1 MVFDTCSCSRCRFLT
16 SKAHKLTGM
25 APAAA
30 MLAAARST
38 GLGLITHIPPAAP
51 VAKTHRDRHDRA
63 PHLVALTGCRRIMK
77 VLPALLWRRMGAT
90 TDHRGPVADRAGRVV
105 RLPASVGVSDILIV
119 TALLLLYGGS
129 TTLLQ
134 DALVVAPR
142 VAMDDVATDAEEGAR
157 HLYKG

>member
-1 MVFDTCSCSRCRFLT
+1 
-16 SKAHKLTGM
+16 
-25 APAAA
+25 
-30 MLAAARST
+30 
-38 GLGLITHIPPAAP
+38 
-51 VAKTHRDRHDRA
+51 
-63 PHLVALTGCRRIMK
+63 MK

-105 RLPASVGVSDILIV
+105 RLPASVCVSDMLIV